1 MSRFSA
7 AARMDGTSAV
17 WGWNNGVTT
26 AARSW
31 GSDVDDLQEGVK
43 ELQRCAKMGLRA
55 DRLS

>member
-1 MSRFSA
+1 
-7 AARMDGTSAV
+7 MDGTSAV
-17 WGWNNGVTT
+17 WRWNNGVTT
-26 AARSW
+26 AALSW